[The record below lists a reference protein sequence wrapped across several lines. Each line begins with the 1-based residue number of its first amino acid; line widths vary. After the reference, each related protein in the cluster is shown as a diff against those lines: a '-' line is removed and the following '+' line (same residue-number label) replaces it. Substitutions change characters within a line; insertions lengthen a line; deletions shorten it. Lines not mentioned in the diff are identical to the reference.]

1 MLKKDIAKIVASN
14 TSYTQ
19 DDVLTIIDKALEVV
33 SEAMVNGDKIQFNG
47 FGSFKP
53 VTRAA
58 RVARN
63 PQTGETINV
72 PSKKSY
78 KFEVSDVLKK
88 RIEG

>member
-1 MLKKDIAKIVASN
+1 MLKRDIAKIVASN

-19 DDVLTIIDKALEVV
+19 DDIMTIIDKTLETV

-47 FGSFKP
+47 FGIFKP

-78 KFEVSDVLKK
+78 KFEMSDVLKK